1 MALTHC
7 IFLELHLP
15 AAQLPAA
22 HTALQAL
29 NAQSA
34 WPLHTER
41 LAYRAAEQLFF
52 AYLRLDQ
59 AQELVAADMH
69 GLQAA
74 WSRLAPGLPAVQA
87 SRLEQGLSVAGHDSG
102 QPPLYHYVVETDPAP
117 GWLDE
122 ILRWYDQEHM
132 PGLSGV
138 PGCTLAQRF
147 INHDAGPRSHACYSL
162 LTEDTLGSPPW
173 MAVRNSDWSCRCRP
187 HFTNTRRTMMAVWPA
202 PAMYEAGEAGG

>member
-15 AAQLPAA
+15 AAQLAAA
-22 HTALQAL
+22 HTALQTL
-29 NAQSA
+29 SAQSA

-41 LAYRAAEQLFF
+41 LAYRAAEQMLF

-59 AQELVAADMH
+59 AQEMGAVDMQ
-69 GLQAA
+69 GLQAT
-74 WSRLAPGLPAVQA
+74 WSRLAPGLPAVLA

-102 QPPLYHYVVETDPAP
+102 SGRQPLHHYVVETDPAP
-117 GWLDE
+117 GWLAE

-173 MAVRNSDWSCRCRP
+173 MAVRNSDWSSRCRP
-187 HFTNTRRTMMAVWPA
+187 HFTNTRRTMMAVWPEA
-202 PAMYEAGEAGG
+202 AMQEAGG